1 MLADVTPPVYYS
13 VMTDQIRVL
22 LDDEDFYAQHDL
34 EDDEVFILFD
44 AKISP
49 SRYKEQFA
57 RLDLDARRVVISSGY
72 NEATDEEYIV
82 LGGVSYG

>member
-44 AKISP
+44 PKISP
-49 SRYKEQFA
+49 SRYKQQFA
-57 RLDLDARRVVISSGY
+57 RLDLDSRREVISSGY
-72 NEATDEEYIV
+72 DEDTEEEYVI
-82 LGGVSYG
+82 LGGVSYE

>member
-1 MLADVTPPVYYS
+1 MLADVTLPVYCS

-44 AKISP
+44 SKISP

-57 RLDLDARRVVISSGY
+57 RLDLDPRREVVSSGY
-72 NEATDEEYIV
+72 DEGADEEYVV
-82 LGGVSYG
+82 LGGVSYE